1 MPDEVQSDERTR
13 VFPMRWTV
21 RPNDDRSAR
30 ILELTDE
37 GATEVFESLSSE
49 TARALLAHLHDD
61 PQTASDLADRLDTSL
76 QNVQYHLQK
85 FQNAELVDVV
95 DTWYSARGTE
105 MKVYSPTHHSLV
117 LYTGTA
123 PGETGLDDMLAR
135 LVGAIAILAIGSVAF
150 DWIVRTL
157 GRRHVDRGGGSPP
170 LSPDPPLLEIAGMAI
185 SPGVVFFVGGLF
197 VVALGV
203 GWWYW
208 RQ

>member
-1 MPDEVQSDERTR
+1 MSDEVQSDERTR

-21 RPNDDRSAR
+21 RTKNDRPAR

-49 TARALLAHLHDD
+49 TARALLVHLHDD

-117 LYTGTA
+117 LYTGTT
-123 PGETGLDDMLAR
+123 PGETGLGDMLTR
-135 LVGAIAILAIGSVAF
+135 LVGAIAILAIGSVVF
-150 DWIVRTL
+150 DRIVRLL
-157 GRRHVDRGGGSPP
+157 GGPPVDRGDG
-170 LSPDPPLLEIAGMAI
+170 
-185 SPGVVFFVGGLF
+185 PGTPTPICWKS
-197 VVALGV
+197 LG
-203 GWWYW
+203 
-208 RQ
+208 